1 MILEDWYQD
10 VSVHGSSHCSYHRI
24 IKWES
29 YLELANI
36 VGVNLMCE
44 VQDNM
49 TLDIDTQVLIDNKS
63 IDN

>member
-1 MILEDWYQD
+1 MCQSMAHLIA
-10 VSVHGSSHCSYHRI
+10 HCHRI